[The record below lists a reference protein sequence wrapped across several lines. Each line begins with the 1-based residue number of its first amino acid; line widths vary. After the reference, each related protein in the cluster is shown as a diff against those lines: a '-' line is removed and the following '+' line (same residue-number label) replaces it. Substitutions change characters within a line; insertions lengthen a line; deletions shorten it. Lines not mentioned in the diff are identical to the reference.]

1 MKFFGD
7 GCFVLNPFGGDRVRD
22 AESPSV
28 KHEAGHRKNLAGGFG
43 VNRVA
48 EKRVAEVVVVDSDL
62 VGPSGVEGAKNERGA
77 VGCGVQ
83 EVQVGNGRFAR
94 AGIANVHA
102 LPVRRVAGDVV
113 ENRLVGLFG
122 RGLRDGKVKLGGGAV
137 GELVHEAGEGRL
149 GFGHNDAA
157 GGVFVEPVDDA
168 GAGFIF
174 VDRELSGAMV
184 E

>member
-1 MKFFGD
+1 M
-7 GCFVLNPFGGDRVRD
+7 NPFAGDRMRD

-28 KHEAGHRKNLAGGFG
+28 KHEAGNRNSLSGGFG

-48 EKRVAEVVVVDSDL
+48 EKRVAEVLVVDADL
-62 VGPSGVEGAKNERGA
+62 VGPSGMKGAKNERGA

-83 EVQVGNGRFAR
+83 EVEVGNGRFPR
-94 AGIANVHA
+94 AWIANVHA
-102 LPVRRVAGDVV
+102 LPVHRVAGDVV
-113 ENRLVGLFG
+113 ENRLVVFFG
-122 RGLRDGKVKLGGGAV
+122 RGLRDGEVKLGGGAV
-137 GELVHEAGEGRL
+137 GELVHKAGEGRL

-174 VDRELSGAMV
+174 VDGELPRAMV